1 MTPPNDSTRSV
12 VKTPPA
18 STSRSLNDHDSAR
31 ALEPGD
37 ARNAIENLLYLY
49 AERID
54 AGDFAGVGEI
64 FSRAILLDPNGVR
77 IAAGSDEVQALYER
91 STKRYPDGTPGT
103 QHVTTNMILTLTD
116 SGRSAT
122 ARSRFTV
129 MQALADFPLQC
140 IIAGT
145 YQDEFGYEEGV
156 GWYFT
161 QRLMKPRLIGDLS
174 HHLNFDL
181 SDA

>member
-1 MTPPNDSTRSV
+1 MTPP
-12 VKTPPA
+12 K
-18 STSRSLNDHDSAR
+18 DSASSEVEPPSGAETSGSSDRR
-31 ALEPGD
+31 APRFEDGNV
-37 ARNAIENLLYLY
+37 RTAIENLLYLY

-54 AGDFAGVGEI
+54 AGDFSGLGEL
-64 FSRAILLDPNGVR
+64 FARATLLDPNGQR
-77 IAAGSDEVQALYER
+77 IAAGRDEVQALYER

-103 QHVTTNMILTLTD
+103 QHVTTNTILTLSD
-116 SGRSAT
+116 SGRNAT

-140 IIAGT
+140 IIAGS
-145 YQDEFGYEEGV
+145 YQDEFAYEGEA

-161 QRLMKPRLIGDLS
+161 RRLMKPRLIGDLS

>member
-1 MTPPNDSTRSV
+1 
-12 VKTPPA
+12 
-18 STSRSLNDHDSAR
+18 LNGR
-31 ALEPGD
+31 ALASEPGN

-54 AGDFAGVGEI
+54 AGEFAGVGEL
-64 FSRAILLDPNGVR
+64 FARATLLDPNGER
-77 IAAGSDEVQALYER
+77 LAAGRDEIQALFER

-103 QHVTTNMILTLTD
+103 QHVTTNTVLTLAD
-116 SGRSAT
+116 SGREAS

-129 MQALADFPLQC
+129 MQALPDFPLQC
-140 IIAGT
+140 IIAGS
-145 YQDEFGYEEGV
+145 YQDEFACEDDT

-174 HHLNFDL
+174 RHLNFDL

>member
-1 MTPPNDSTRSV
+1 MAPDPNLGNPENPESENPVNSESSYDR
-12 VKTPPA
+12 
-18 STSRSLNDHDSAR
+18 LFDSAS
-31 ALEPGD
+31 AN

-54 AGDFAGVGEI
+54 AGDFAGVGEL
-64 FSRAILLDPNGVR
+64 FRRATLLDPNGQ
-77 IAAGSDEVQALYER
+77 AFATGSDEIGAVFER

-103 QHVTTNMILTLTD
+103 QHVTTNMVLSLVD
-116 SGRSAT
+116 SGRRAT

-129 MQALADFPLQC
+129 MQALSDFPLQC
-140 IIAGT
+140 IIAGS
-145 YQDEFGYEEGV
+145 YHDEFAFDDTE

-161 QRLMKPRLIGDLS
+161 QRQMRPRLIGDLS
-174 HHLNFDL
+174 RHLNFDL